1 MTVRVPTSL
10 AGCDDLIKSATAAEM
25 IFELADVGARQGMTA
40 EEWREYN
47 SFVEAAT
54 HLMISAI
61 PQFIRPANI
70 SCDMVLAAEHYR
82 RDGIDSRPDPAELTA
97 ATEAD
102 SIHDFE
108 VDDKEAWQWGM
119 C

>member
-10 AGCDDLIKSATAAEM
+10 AGCNDLVKAATAAEM
-25 IFELADVGARQGMTA
+25 IFALADVGARQGMTG

-47 SFVEAAT
+47 AFVEAAV
-54 HLMISAI
+54 HLMIAAT

-70 SCDMVLAAEHYR
+70 GADLVLAAEHYR
-82 RDGIDSRPDPAELTA
+82 RQGIERRPDPAEQTA
-97 ATEAD
+97 AMEAD
-102 SIHDFE
+102 SFDAFE
-108 VDDKEAWQWGM
+108 VDEEETWAT

>member
-1 MTVRVPTSL
+1 MSVPTNL

-25 IFELADVGARQGMTA
+25 VFALAEVGAAQCMTG

-47 SFVEAAT
+47 SFVEAAV
-54 HLMISAI
+54 HLMIAAI
-61 PQFIRPANI
+61 PHFIRPANI
-70 SCDMVLAAEHYR
+70 SCDMILAAEHYR
-82 RDGIDSRPDPAELTA
+82 RDGIDRRPDPAERAA

-102 SIHDFE
+102 SFDAFE
-108 VDDKEAWQWGM
+108 VDDKEEGKWGM